1 MITRTQ
7 RRHHRQQKTSRRKS
21 RRRKVVNRIV
31 ERDLIH
37 RLSYDQYREEVRKV
51 YGGARGAMLARF
63 SQLSGHLHLG
73 DRLLRKRR
81 FDLAGAR
88 QILDVGS
95 GAGQILGHL
104 LKYADPEARIT
115 GIDISHAMLRRARG
129 RLKSSR
135 PGLITADLARLP
147 FANQSFDCV
156 TCGYVLEHLPDARTG
171 LAEIVRVMKPHAR
184 MLLFTTED
192 SFGGAWTSRLWAC
205 RTYNRREILK
215 TCDELGLAL
224 TQELWF
230 SRMHKL
236 LRAGGICIE
245 LRKRHPAGTSCE
257 TASAVPVRVDSA
269 V

>member
-1 MITRTQ
+1 
-7 RRHHRQQKTSRRKS
+7 
-21 RRRKVVNRIV
+21 VNRIV

-37 RLSYDQYREEVRKV
+37 RVSYDEYRDEVRKV

-63 SQLSGHLHLG
+63 SQISGHLQLG

-81 FDLAGAR
+81 FDLSGAR
-88 QILDVGS
+88 DILDVGS

-104 LKYADPEARIT
+104 LKYADPAARIT
-115 GIDISHAMLRRARG
+115 GIDISHAMLRRARS
-129 RLKSSR
+129 RLKSNR
-135 PGLITADLARLP
+135 PDLISADLARLP
-147 FANQSFDCV
+147 FDDQAFDCV

-171 LAEIVRVMKPHAR
+171 LAEMARVMKPDAR

-192 SFGGAWTSRLWAC
+192 SFSGAWTSRLWAC

-215 TCDELGLAL
+215 TCDDLGLTL
-224 TQELWF
+224 EQELWF
-230 SRMHKL
+230 TRMHKL

-245 LRKRHPAGTSCE
+245 LRKRQPVAASHHTVSAGR
-257 TASAVPVRVDSA
+257 VRVDSA